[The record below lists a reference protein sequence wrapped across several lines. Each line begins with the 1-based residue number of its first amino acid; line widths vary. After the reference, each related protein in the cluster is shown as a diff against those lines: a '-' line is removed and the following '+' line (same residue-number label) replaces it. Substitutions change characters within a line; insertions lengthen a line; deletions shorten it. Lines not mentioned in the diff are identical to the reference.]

1 MADTEEVT
9 NGEVMD
15 EGHGNAA
22 SSGDSGD
29 HRGKLR
35 RRDGSGAKQH
45 GSATAH
51 AEGAPPSLVASLG
64 DIKLNEEQAAALEG
78 AVQQVLAEEQAKA
91 EEAQQRLLRTQADF
105 SNYKRRNE
113 QERDQQARFA
123 NLLLVQ
129 ELLPVLDN
137 LDRALSTI
145 PESVSGLPWMDGLML
160 VDRQLRA
167 TLEKQGL
174 KPIVALGTRFDP
186 MVHEAIIQEATAD
199 YEDDEVIAEL
209 QRGYMLHDR
218 VVRPTLVKVAKR
230 VEPAASTTEEN

>member
-1 MADTEEVT
+1 MPRNSTR
-9 NGEVMD
+9 
-15 EGHGNAA
+15 AA
-22 SSGDSGD
+22 PTT
-29 HRGKLR
+29 RKL
-35 RRDGSGAKQH
+35 
-45 GSATAH
+45 
-51 AEGAPPSLVASLG
+51 APAAFVASLG
-64 DIKLNEEQAAALEG
+64 DIRLTAEQSATVEK
-78 AVQQVLAEEQAKA
+78 AVQQRIADEQAKC
-91 EEAQQRLLRTQADF
+91 EEAVQRLARTQADF
-105 SNYKRRNE
+105 TNYKRRNE
-113 QERDQQARFA
+113 QERDQQSRFA

-137 LDRALSTI
+137 LDRALATI
-145 PESVSGLPWMDGLML
+145 PESVSSLPWMDGLML

-186 MVHEAIIQEATAD
+186 MVHEAIIQEPTTD

-230 VEPAASTTEEN
+230 VESAASTTEEN

>member
-1 MADTEEVT
+1 
-9 NGEVMD
+9 MD
-15 EGHGNAA
+15 EEHRHAGLP
-22 SSGDSGD
+22 GDSGD
-29 HRGKLR
+29 HRGKGKR
-35 RRDGSGAKQH
+35 REGSGPKQH
-45 GSATAH
+45 GAGTAQAENQPATFV
-51 AEGAPPSLVASLG
+51 SSVG
-64 DIKLNEEQAAALEG
+64 DIKLTEEQASILEG
-78 AVQQVLAEEQAKA
+78 AVQQHLAGEQAKTEDA
-91 EEAQQRLLRTQADF
+91 VQRLLRTQADF
-105 SNYKRRNE
+105 ANYKRRNE
-113 QERDQQARFA
+113 QEREQQARFA

-137 LDRALSTI
+137 LDRALATI
-145 PESVSGLPWMDGLML
+145 PEAVSGLPWMDGLAL

-186 MVHEAIIQEATAD
+186 MVHEAIIQEPTTD

-230 VEPAASTTEEN
+230 VESAASTTEEN